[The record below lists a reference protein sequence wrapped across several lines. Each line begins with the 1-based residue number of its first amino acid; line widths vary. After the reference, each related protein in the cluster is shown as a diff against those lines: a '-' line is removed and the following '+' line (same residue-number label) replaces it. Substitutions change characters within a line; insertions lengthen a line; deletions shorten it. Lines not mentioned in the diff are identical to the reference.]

1 MTSEPII
8 RQLEQ
13 KSGLTS
19 VSAAEP
25 QVLFRQWSEKTYSRD
40 AEGYFFSLNLAGMQL
55 TDDELAS
62 VWQMDLSHLQ
72 VLNLTENRLTSVR
85 IPANLPQLKYLSLNE
100 NKELTHLSFENGLP
114 ALERLEA
121 NLCQLEKFALPKG
134 FDSLTWLDLS
144 RNKTLAECTFE
155 GDCPALESLDLS
167 GNGLTGFSLPKGFEK
182 LEYLYLNSN
191 KISELS
197 FPPVLE
203 TLKTLH
209 LTGNQLKNLEDNFT
223 DYFPS
228 LESLYLAENPLPD
241 AIRGNVENRNYGNS
255 NSLVFVSNY
264 LKQLRQGRTPEN
276 ECKVLLVGN
285 GNVGKSCL
293 VHRLVDNKFDERWN
307 STHAIVLRQY
317 ALDDWL
323 LNIWDFG
330 GQDIYHTTHRLFMQS
345 NAVYLVL
352 WDWET
357 ENKSSTDREEA
368 GKNRSYKNYKLPY
381 WLAYTKSQGQGSP
394 AIVVQTKIGKPG
406 HGKRDRADIRE
417 AFEKHF
423 PFFDFSYIESKEE
436 DPDENL
442 FPELKLMIK
451 KAIRRTKIKTD
462 IPETWA
468 KLRQEIRKLQAKE
481 EKYISMEDF
490 LQLAADV
497 EEKDPIRV
505 LLENWLVKT
514 GVVFYRKGL
523 FQDLIILD
531 QERVIKA
538 IYTIFDRE
546 KFYHELFESR
556 KGTFSGK
563 DLARPWKE
571 HNDAERELFVSF
583 MLSCEMCFETTKKK
597 ENQYSVP
604 FEERTFIAPQLLPEQ
619 KPMTLE
625 DVWEDRPSLFF
636 RYRHEFLHY
645 GVIQS
650 FIVRTQSLAEQRDI
664 WKLGIFIK
672 EEKEKAM
679 IETREK
685 EIMVRVTTGGKKLL
699 DKIRNL
705 LEELQGKTGVESV
718 SVDGINYVL
727 LEKLKNHSPK
737 NPQIDCENGEWVEY
751 KLFEPFLHKDE
762 QAKFDLKTETTDTM
776 NIIQQLVTQER
787 LSEAIQLL
795 SKHLPSYQKNDAILL
810 QSRLTN
816 LKTNEGQ
823 GIISNDNAN
832 IERNRIKNSILQLAE
847 GLSLPE
853 ADTFIKEEP
862 VKPTPDSQPQNTAPS
877 KILFLAANP
886 TNESRLQTDTE
897 HRLLKAEMERGRG
910 RDKYSFLP
918 PQFAVTLSELLRAM
932 NDKPQIVHFAG
943 HGGSKGIY
951 ITKENNESQL
961 LPEPALK
968 RLFKPL
974 AGHTEIVIL
983 NACSSSPQAKAI
995 SEFGMYVVGNNIDVN
1010 DNAAIS
1016 FTKGLYN
1023 GLGEGKSFEE
1033 AMNDALIYVLSEND
1047 SVESHIEVWKDGK
1060 KLDI

>member
-13 KSGLTS
+13 KSGLKS

-25 QVLFRQWSEKTYSRD
+25 QVLFRQWSEKTYSLD
-40 AEGYFFSLNLAGMQL
+40 DEGFVYSLNLAGMGL
-55 TDDELAS
+55 TDGDLAS
-62 VWQMDLSHLQ
+62 VWQMDLSRLV
-72 VLNLTENRLTSVR
+72 VLNLTENQLTSVR
-85 IPANLPQLKYLSLNE
+85 IPANLPRLKYLSLNE
-100 NKELTHLSFENGLP
+100 NKKLTHFSFENGLP
-114 ALERLEA
+114 ALEKLEA
-121 NLCQLEKFALPKG
+121 HLCQLEKFALPKG

-144 RNKTLAECTFE
+144 RNETLAECTFE

-167 GNGLTGFSLPKGFEK
+167 GNGLTVFSLPDGFDS
-182 LEYLYLNSN
+182 LEYLYLSKN
-191 KISELS
+191 KISKLS
-197 FPPVLE
+197 FPPVLSS
-203 TLKTLH
+203 LKTLD
-209 LTGNQLKNLEDNFT
+209 LVGNQLQNLHNDFSEF
-223 DYFPS
+223 FPA
-228 LESLYLAENPLPD
+228 LESLYMAENPLPD
-241 AIRGNVENRNYGNS
+241 TIRGNVQNPTYGNF
-255 NSLVFVSNY
+255 NSRVFIRDY
-264 LKQLRQGRTPEN
+264 LKQLKQGRTPEN

-293 VHRLVDNKFDERWN
+293 VHRLVDNKFEEKWN

-352 WDWET
+352 WDWKT
-357 ENKSSTDREEA
+357 EKDDFTGREES
-368 GKNRSYKNYKLPY
+368 GKIRNYKNHKLPY
-381 WLAYTKSQGQGSP
+381 WLAYAKSQGQGSP
-394 AIVVQTKIGKPG
+394 AIVVQTKMGKD
-406 HGKRDRADIRE
+406 GKKDRPDIRE
-417 AFEKHF
+417 AYQKQF
-423 PFFDFSYIESKEE
+423 PFFDFAYIESKE
-436 DPDENL
+436 DNPDKNGY
-442 FPELKLMIK
+442 PELKQIIK
-451 KAIRRTKIKTD
+451 KAIRQTRIRTD
-462 IPETWA
+462 IPQTWA
-468 KLRQEIRKLQAKE
+468 DLRQNIRQLQKDE
-481 EKYISMEDF
+481 EKHITMEKF
-490 LQLAADV
+490 LELAAAVD
-497 EEKDPIRV
+497 EKEPVRV

-531 QERVIKA
+531 QERAIKA
-538 IYTIFDRE
+538 IYTLFDRNR
-546 KFYHELFESR
+546 FYYKVFEGN
-556 KGTFSGK
+556 KGKFSGK
-563 DLARPWKE
+563 DLASVWNE
-571 HNDAERELFVSF
+571 HNGSERELFVSF
-583 MLSCEMCFETTKKK
+583 MLSCEMCFEKTIKK

-604 FEERTFIAPQLLPEQ
+604 FEERNFIAPQLLPEE
-619 KPMTLE
+619 KPPTLE

-636 RYRHEFLHY
+636 RYKHDFLHY
-645 GVIQS
+645 GIIQS
-650 FIVRTQSLAEQRDI
+650 FIVRTQTLAEERDI

-679 IETREK
+679 IETREN
-685 EIMVRVTTGGKKLL
+685 EINVRVTLGGKKLL

-705 LEELQGKTGVESV
+705 LEEIQGKTGTESV
-718 SVDGINYVL
+718 SVDGVNYVL
-727 LEKLKNHSPK
+727 LEKLKTHSPR
-737 NPQIDCENGEWVEY
+737 NPEIECENSEWVEY

-762 QAKFDLKTETTDTM
+762 QAKFEIKTETTDKM
-776 NIIQQLVTQER
+776 NIIQQLVAQER
-787 LSEAIQLL
+787 LGEAIQLL

-847 GLSLPE
+847 GLGLPE
-853 ADTFIKEEP
+853 VTEDFEKNEEQVNP
-862 VKPTPDSQPQNTAPS
+862 NPKPHSENTDPS

-886 TNESRLQTDTE
+886 TNESRIQTDTE
-897 HRLLKAEMERGRG
+897 HRMLKAEMERGRG

-943 HGGSKGIY
+943 HGGEKGIY

-974 AGHTEIVIL
+974 TGHTEIVIL
-983 NACSSSPQAKAI
+983 NACSSSAQAKTI
-995 SEFGMYVVGNNIDVN
+995 SEFGMYVVGNNIAVG

-1047 SVESHIEVWKDGK
+1047 SLESHIEVWKDGK
-1060 KLDI
+1060 KLDL